1 MTKQTFK
8 YYYHYNDSMEIEL
21 LNPYV
26 IKILISARDEDSISS
41 ISERIGLSYGWTH
54 KWIEELIK
62 EGILKEKWRGIIL
75 QDKNKT
81 YKKIMN
87 FIKENL
93 NDVKFYYAS
102 LQLFGIR
109 YCLTKTDS
117 VYLWTEGR
125 YNLARYKDFY
135 PIFIK
140 IKEEDYSLFLQ
151 YCKKLGLKVNSNKGV
166 FYSPE
171 IVKDIKCTK
180 KNGFFVETLENT
192 IKFMEENVYNFQPA
206 LEMINEMYSKKLNI
220 AYREAN
226 SYKQNARV
234 N

>member
-1 MTKQTFK
+1 
-8 YYYHYNDSMEIEL
+8 MEIEL

-26 IKILISARDEDSISS
+26 IKILISVRSEDSISS
-41 ISERIGLSYGWTH
+41 VSERIGLSYGWTYRWVE
-54 KWIEELIK
+54 KLIK
-62 EGILKEKWRGIIL
+62 EGIFKEKWRGIKL

-81 YKKIMN
+81 YRGIMK

-93 NDVKFYYAS
+93 NDVGFYYSS
-102 LQLFGIR
+102 LQLFGIE

-125 YNLARYKDFY
+125 YNLARYRNFY

-151 YCKKLGLKVNSNKGV
+151 YCKKLGLKINSNKGV

-171 IVKDIKCTK
+171 IVKEINCVKR
-180 KNGFFVETLENT
+180 NGFFVETLENT
-192 IKFMEENVYNFQPA
+192 IIFMKENIYNFQPA
-206 LEMINEMYSKKLNI
+206 LEMIKKMYSKKLNA
-220 AYREAN
+220 AYQEAN
-226 SYKQNARV
+226 FYK
-234 N
+234 